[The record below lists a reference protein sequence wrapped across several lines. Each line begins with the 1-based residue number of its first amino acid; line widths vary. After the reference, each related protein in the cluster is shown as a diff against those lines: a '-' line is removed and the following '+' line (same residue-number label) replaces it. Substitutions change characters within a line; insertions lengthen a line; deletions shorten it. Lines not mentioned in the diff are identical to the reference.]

1 MAALLA
7 ELALAVEAAA
17 KTGDGSAIASSAA
30 TAGDAAATAATAI
43 IDGVVV
49 AAGHGRAI
57 APEAAAGAEGVVAAA
72 GHSRAVAAPAA
83 VALLL
88 AVIVGVVAGHGRA
101 VAGGLLLRE
110 LAPSSSAEPPS
121 RRDATRGARPR
132 RPWSGDEDEPQNS
145 DAERCMMLRQ
155 ETKWLQININ
165 IRMHIG
171 TTIGTYIRMHIRIH
185 IHTYA

>member
-110 LAPSSSAEPPS
+110 LAPSSSSVEPPS
-121 RRDATRGARPR
+121 RRDATRRARPR

-145 DAERCMMLRQ
+145 DAERCMML
-155 ETKWLQININ
+155 
-165 IRMHIG
+165 
-171 TTIGTYIRMHIRIH
+171 
-185 IHTYA
+185 

>member
-43 IDGVVV
+43 DGVVV

-72 GHSRAVAAPAA
+72 GHSCAVAAPAA

-110 LAPSSSAEPPS
+110 LAPSSSVEPPS

-145 DAERCMMLRQ
+145 DAERCMML
-155 ETKWLQININ
+155 
-165 IRMHIG
+165 
-171 TTIGTYIRMHIRIH
+171 
-185 IHTYA
+185 

>member
-88 AVIVGVVAGHGRA
+88 LAVIVGVVAGHGRA

-121 RRDATRGARPR
+121 RRDATRRARPR

-145 DAERCMMLRQ
+145 DAERCMML
-155 ETKWLQININ
+155 
-165 IRMHIG
+165 
-171 TTIGTYIRMHIRIH
+171 
-185 IHTYA
+185 

>member
-43 IDGVVV
+43 DGIVV
-49 AAGHGRAI
+49 AAGHGCTI

-72 GHSRAVAAPAA
+72 GHSCAVAAPAA

-121 RRDATRGARPR
+121 RCDATRRARPR

-145 DAERCMMLRQ
+145 DAERCMML
-155 ETKWLQININ
+155 
-165 IRMHIG
+165 
-171 TTIGTYIRMHIRIH
+171 
-185 IHTYA
+185 

>member
-30 TAGDAAATAATAI
+30 TAGDAAATAATA

-110 LAPSSSAEPPS
+110 LAPSSSSVEPPS
-121 RRDATRGARPR
+121 RRDATRRARPR

-145 DAERCMMLRQ
+145 DAERCMML
-155 ETKWLQININ
+155 
-165 IRMHIG
+165 
-171 TTIGTYIRMHIRIH
+171 
-185 IHTYA
+185 